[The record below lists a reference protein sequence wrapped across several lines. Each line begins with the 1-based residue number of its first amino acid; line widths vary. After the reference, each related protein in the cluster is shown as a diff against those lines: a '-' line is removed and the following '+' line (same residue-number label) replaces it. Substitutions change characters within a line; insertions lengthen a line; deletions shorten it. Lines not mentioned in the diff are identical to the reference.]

1 MHTRTHTT
9 HEHMRSQ
16 IRHYAGS
23 VCYTSTGFMDK
34 NKDTL
39 QMDLSK
45 CMNTATN
52 ELIAKCYSGEIRV
65 CVCVCV
71 CVCTHACVQ
80 LPALL
85 SSPSGVCIYVCV
97 CVCVCARARS

>member
-1 MHTRTHTT
+1 MGVDMAPNPRAPMHTRTHTT

-52 ELIAKCYSGEIRV
+52 ELIAMFIEYS
-65 CVCVCV
+65 
-71 CVCTHACVQ
+71 
-80 LPALL
+80 
-85 SSPSGVCIYVCV
+85 
-97 CVCVCARARS
+97 